1 MRIKSLDQ
9 INENMDI
16 GQLDTLLTP
25 QLVSLEKSKI

>member
-9 INENMDI
+9 INEGMDI